1 MATKKHIITIAGRVG
16 SGKSSTAKLVA
27 ERLGFRHFSSGD
39 LFREIA
45 SRSQMDLLS
54 ANINAEK
61 NPDIDHQVDSRLR
74 EIGETESNLVIDSR
88 TAWHWIPESFKVYL
102 TLDTHIAAERIIADR
117 ADKQAVVNENIPSDT
132 TEYAEQL
139 DDRYA
144 SENKR
149 YMTLYGIDPSNEA
162 VRLSKERV
170 PYGRF
175 TTEDEFEE
183 IKQFDLVFCLG
194 VAEHV
199 EDLLYFLKGLKRKVK
214 SGGVCYLEVPHNL
227 LYSKGPETY
236 RRLTTRSKQ
245 IEWHLPRKRWERI
258 ILASGFEIV
267 KSYTGLN
274 ATWEYIWVLK

>member
-1 MATKKHIITIAGRVG
+1 MPSREEVQKEYDTLYKFNPAKWSNTDRSDFMINVLKTIQPNPQTAVDIGCGIGVALENYGKH
-16 SGKSSTAKLVA
+16 
-27 ERLGFRHFSSGD
+27 F
-39 LFREIA
+39 
-45 SRSQMDLLS
+45 
-54 ANINAEK
+54 
-61 NPDIDHQVDSRLR
+61 P
-74 EIGETESNLVIDSR
+74 ET
-88 TAWHWIPESFKVYL
+88 
-102 TLDTHIAAERIIADR
+102 
-117 ADKQAVVNENIPSDT
+117 
-132 TEYAEQL
+132 
-139 DDRYA
+139 
-144 SENKR
+144 
-149 YMTLYGIDPSNEA
+149 TLYGIDPSNEA

-170 PYGRF
+170 PYGHF

-183 IKQFDLVFCLG
+183 IKQFDLVLCLG

-274 ATWEYIWVLK
+274 ATWEFIWVLK

>member
-1 MATKKHIITIAGRVG
+1 MTEKI
-16 SGKSSTAKLVA
+16 
-27 ERLGFRHFSSGD
+27 
-39 LFREIA
+39 
-45 SRSQMDLLS
+45 LS
-54 ANINAEK
+54 
-61 NPDIDHQVDSRLR
+61 V
-74 EIGETESNLVIDSR
+74 
-88 TAWHWIPESFKVYL
+88 
-102 TLDTHIAAERIIADR
+102 
-117 ADKQAVVNENIPSDT
+117 
-132 TEYAEQL
+132 
-139 DDRYA
+139 
-144 SENKR
+144 
-149 YMTLYGIDPSNEA
+149 GIDLGTSTTQL
-162 VRLSKERV
+162 VLSELFIENMASAFSIPRIVISDKKV
-170 PYGRF
+170 IYKSDIRF
-175 TTEDEFEE
+175 TPILADNLIDVEE